1 MAKRQRYVK
10 SNCILCDI
18 SKVYTYYTKLSVF
31 EREPE
36 LAKLLR
42 FLNLQGLDEYYL
54 KFGGFRPYR
63 GSMYLFELTK
73 KEQNTWNC
81 MRDPANSKR
90 IMDSRQIDMIVIV
103 SKTGYITLNTK
114 SYFRIMRDG
123 CIEVFSAT
131 GGKSHTVK
139 VTENLVL
146 NESF

>member
-10 SNCILCDI
+10 SNCILCDT

-36 LAKLLR
+36 LSKLLG

-90 IMDSRQIDMIVIV
+90 IMDSRPIDMIVIV

-114 SYFRIMRDG
+114 SYFRIMHDG